1 MKKQMR
7 LWIRILLIALM
18 WMLIG
23 AFIGRALAAT
33 PDRQRTCLAKAV
45 YWEARG
51 QPFNSQIAVAQVVMN
66 RVEDGR
72 FRPDICGVVFQ
83 RNERGCQFVWVCAGL
98 NRPRDRDAWQRALV
112 VAEVAQTDYIDLV
125 DGAIFFHDT
134 SIRRWRHLEK
144 TARIGDLVFYRER

>member
-1 MKKQMR
+1 MMR
-7 LWIRILLIALM
+7 LWLRLLLVALM
-18 WMLIG
+18 WFLLG

-33 PDRQRTCLAKAV
+33 PDRQRTCLAQAV

-72 FRPDICGVVFQ
+72 FRPDICGVVYQ
-83 RNERGCQFVWVCAGL
+83 RNANGCQFAWVCAGL
-98 NRPRDRDAWQRALV
+98 NRPRDRQAWQRALV
-112 VAEVAQTDYIDLV
+112 IAEIAQTDYIDLV
-125 DGAIFFHDT
+125 DGALFFHDT